1 MVALAVLQCMVTCAR
16 AAEVMPCYIK
26 VRNNSLRTDTLSC
39 KISVI
44 NKSIGRKER
53 VSGAVK
59 LLSLLCCSRDNNEG
73 LARISQCA
81 VTFQGKQAVAAEH
94 TRCWQTELWNYSG
107 LCMNF
112 SGVFRLHACSA

>member
-1 MVALAVLQCMVTCAR
+1 MVALALLQCMVTCAR

-53 VSGAVK
+53 VSGCEA
-59 LLSLLCCSRDNNEG
+59 S
-73 LARISQCA
+73 IS
-81 VTFQGKQAVAAEH
+81 VVLFK
-94 TRCWQTELWNYSG
+94 R
-107 LCMNF
+107 
-112 SGVFRLHACSA
+112 